1 MDHLLADLR
10 HATRVLSASPGLVLV
25 SVLSL
30 GLGLGANLTI
40 FSFLRAA
47 LFYQPDVAEPSR
59 VVGVQPGNSNQ
70 YSYLNFRDLQES
82 GIFESVAGFRRVLL
96 NLRVEGEPERVPGLA
111 VTADFFTALGIPAG
125 IGRRFDG
132 AEAAP
137 DRHPRVAVLS
147 HAFWQQRFGGSEATI
162 GQAVM
167 LNGERF
173 DIIGVLPEGHRAIT
187 PRADPGIYVP
197 ISGLVLP
204 TIDDRSNG
212 NALDVLG
219 RLRPG
224 TPRAQA
230 QAAVTVLGQ
239 QLAKDYPDDNEGME
253 RPATILP
260 LRIRE
265 FGGWQ
270 EPVLISGLLFALVG
284 LVLLSACANVAGLLL
299 ARIAHR
305 QRDIAGPVALGAGRG
320 RLMQMLL
327 AESFGLA
334 LVGVMA
340 GGALFLALARVLQT
354 VGLPAF
360 LGSVTFQ
367 LDVDASVLAFALTLT
382 VVTGILCGLVPA
394 LRATQTDVV
403 ADMKSGDGH
412 GSSGRLWLRHAFVV
426 AQVAA
431 SVILLVV
438 SSLLLRS
445 LVRVTTLDPGL
456 DVDRVSVAMIN
467 VDAQRYALDG
477 GLPLSQRIVER
488 VESLPGVE
496 AASVAGILA
505 LGPDMSA
512 TRLQV
517 DGVAPGTTGARTL
530 LNSVGPRY
538 FATLGIPFVSGRDF
552 AATDRDGAPAV
563 AIVNEALARAYFPGE
578 SPLGKRVRRSEGE
591 PYCEIIG
598 VVRES
603 KFGSMGEAP
612 TPVFYSAYLQRP
624 RISTQIRPVIIHVR
638 TTGAPA
644 AIVPDLRRAIAAVDS
659 TVSADVRTLR
669 DATGG
674 EAQLRQ
680 FGAEMIGAIGA
691 VALLL
696 ATVGLYGMMAFVV
709 SSRTREIGTRMALG
723 AGAGRILWN
732 VLAQGLRLV
741 VIGIAV
747 GGVLSWMLAR
757 MLRGALAGL
766 SPADPVAF
774 GSALAG
780 VDGHRHRGDLFSR
793 PPRGGTESG
802 RRAESGV
809 ITLFES
815 LFRAFQQSARA
826 AGPRPVAKPFALGRG
841 DSAVR
846 RPEVRDSAEFA

>member
-1 MDHLLADLR
+1 MLADIR
-10 HATRVLSASPGLVLV
+10 RAARVLSASPGLVLV

-47 LFYQPDVAEPSR
+47 FFYQPEVTEPQR
-59 VVGVQPGNSNQ
+59 VVGVEPGNSNQ
-70 YSYLNFRDLQES
+70 YSYLNFRELQES
-82 GIFESVAGFRRVLL
+82 DIFESVAGFRRVQL
-96 NLRVEGEPERVPGLA
+96 NLRVGEEPERVPGLS
-111 VTADFFTALGIPAG
+111 VTADFFSALGIQAA
-125 IGRRFDG
+125 IGRRFGG

-137 DRHPRVAVLS
+137 ERQPRIAVLS
-147 HAFWQQRFGGSEATI
+147 HAFWQQRFGGSTATI
-162 GQAVM
+162 GQSVTI
-167 LNGERF
+167 NGEPF
-173 DIIGVLPEGHRAIT
+173 DIIGVLPEGYRAIT
-187 PRADPGIYVP
+187 PRADPAIYLP
-197 ISGLVLP
+197 ISALVVP

-224 TPRAQA
+224 ATREQA

-239 QLAKDYPDDNEGME
+239 QLAKAYPDDNRGME

-270 EPVLISGLLFALVG
+270 APVLISVVLFALVG

-305 QRDIAGPVALGAGRG
+305 QREMAVRVALGAGRG
-320 RLMQMLL
+320 RLLQMLL
-327 AESFGLA
+327 VESFGLA
-334 LVGVMA
+334 LLGVIA
-340 GGALFLALARVLQT
+340 GGALFLVLARMLQT
-354 VGLPAF
+354 VDLPAF
-360 LGSVTFQ
+360 LGSVTLQ
-367 LDVDASVLAFALTLT
+367 LDVDVTVLAFALALT
-382 VVTGILCGLVPA
+382 FVTWILCGLVPA

-403 ADMKSGDGH
+403 REMKSGEGH
-412 GSSGRLWLRHAFVV
+412 GASGKLWLRHAFVV

-431 SVILLVV
+431 SMILLVV

-477 GLPLSQRIVER
+477 GLPLGQRIVER
-488 VESLPGVE
+488 VESMPGVE
-496 AASVAGILA
+496 AVSVAGILA

-512 TRLQV
+512 TRFQV
-517 DGVAPGTTGARTL
+517 EGAAPGAIGSRTL

-552 AATDRDGAPAV
+552 AATDGDGAPTV
-563 AIVNEALARAYFPGE
+563 AIVNEALARSYFPGE
-578 SPLGKRVRRSEGE
+578 NALGKRVRESERE
-591 PYCEIIG
+591 PYSEIIG
-598 VVRES
+598 VVRDS
-603 KFGSMGEAP
+603 KFGSMGETP
-612 TPVFYSAYLQRP
+612 TPVFYAAYMQRP
-624 RISTQIRPVIIHVR
+624 RISSQIRPVIIHVR
-638 TTGAPA
+638 TAGSPS
-644 AIVPDLRRAIAAVDS
+644 AIVPELRRAIAEVDS

-669 DATGG
+669 DAAGG

-680 FGAEMIGAIGA
+680 FGTQMIGAIGA

-709 SSRTREIGTRMALG
+709 SSRTREIGTRIALG
-723 AGAGRILWN
+723 AGAGRILRS

-741 VIGIAV
+741 AIGIAV
-747 GGVLSWMLAR
+747 GGVLSWMLAQ

-766 SPADPVAF
+766 SPADPIAF
-774 GSALAG
+774 GISILALTLTAIAAIY
-780 VDGHRHRGDLFSR
+780 F
-793 PPRGGTESG
+793 PA
-802 RRAESGV
+802 RRA
-809 ITLFES
+809 
-815 LFRAFQQSARA
+815 A
-826 AGPRPVAKPFALGRG
+826 ALNPIDALR
-841 DSAVR
+841 V
-846 RPEVRDSAEFA
+846 E

>member
-1 MDHLLADLR
+1 MDNLLADLR
-10 HATRVLSASPGLVLV
+10 RAARLLSASPGLVLV

-30 GLGLGANLTI
+30 GLGLGANLTL

-47 LFYQPDVAEPSR
+47 FFYQPDVAEPER

-82 GIFESVAGFRRVLL
+82 GIFESVAGFRRVQL
-96 NLRVEGEPERVPGLA
+96 NLRVGGEPERVPGLA
-111 VTADFFTALGIPAG
+111 VTVHFFTALGIPAG
-125 IGRRFDG
+125 IGRTFDA

-137 DRHPRVAVLS
+137 ERPPRIAVLS
-147 HAFWQQRFGGSEATI
+147 HAFWQQRFGESAATI
-162 GQAVM
+162 GQSVTI
-167 LNGERF
+167 NGEPF

-187 PRADPGIYVP
+187 PREDPGIYVP
-197 ISGLVLP
+197 ISALVLP
-204 TIDDRSNG
+204 TIDDRRNG

-224 TPRAQA
+224 ATREQA
-230 QAAVTVLGQ
+230 QAAATVLGQ
-239 QLAKDYPDDNEGME
+239 QLAKAYPNDNEGME

-270 EPVLISGLLFALVG
+270 EPVFISAILFALVG

-305 QRDIAGPVALGAGRG
+305 QREIAVRVALGAGRG
-320 RLMQMLL
+320 RLLQMLL
-327 AESFGLA
+327 TESFGLA

-340 GGALFLALARVLQT
+340 GGALFLTLARVLQT

-360 LGSVTFQ
+360 LGSVTLQ
-367 LDVDASVLAFALTLT
+367 LDVDASVLAFALSLT
-382 VVTGILCGLVPA
+382 FVTGILCGLVPA
-394 LRATQTDVV
+394 LRATQTDV
-403 ADMKSGDGH
+403 AAEMKSGDGH
-412 GSSGRLWLRHAFVV
+412 GASGRLWLRHAFVV

-445 LVRVTTLDPGL
+445 LVRVTTLDPGF
-456 DVDRVSVAMIN
+456 DIDRVSVAMIN

-488 VESLPGVE
+488 VESMPGVE
-496 AASVAGILA
+496 AVSVAGILA

-517 DGVAPGTTGARTL
+517 DGMAPGTIGSRTF

-552 AATDRDGAPAV
+552 AATDRDGAPPV
-563 AIVNEALARAYFPGE
+563 AIVNEALARSYFPGE
-578 SPLGKRVRRSEGE
+578 NPIGKRVRRSERE

-598 VVRES
+598 VVRDS
-603 KFGSMGEAP
+603 KFGSMGEESM
-612 TPVFYSAYLQRP
+612 PVFYSAYMQRP
-624 RISTQIRPVIIHVR
+624 RISTQIRPVILHVR
-638 TTGAPA
+638 TAGAPA
-644 AIVPDLRRAIAAVDS
+644 AIVPELRRAIAEVDS
-659 TVSADVRTLR
+659 TVFADVRTLR

-680 FGAEMIGAIGA
+680 FGTQMIGTIGA

-696 ATVGLYGMMAFVV
+696 ATIGLYGMMAFVV

-723 AGAGRILWN
+723 AGTGRILWN

-741 VIGIAV
+741 AIGIAV
-747 GGVLSWMLAR
+747 GGVLSWMLGQ

-766 SPADPVAF
+766 SPADPIAF
-774 GSALAG
+774 GSAILVLTFTG
-780 VDGHRHRGDLFSR
+780 VAAIYF
-793 PPRGGTESG
+793 PA
-802 RRAESGV
+802 RRA
-809 ITLFES
+809 
-815 LFRAFQQSARA
+815 ARLN
-826 AGPRPVAKPFALGRG
+826 PVDALR
-841 DSAVR
+841 V
-846 RPEVRDSAEFA
+846 E

>member
-1 MDHLLADLR
+1 M
-10 HATRVLSASPGLVLV
+10 LSASPGLVLV

-30 GLGLGANLTI
+30 GLGLGANLTL

-47 LFYQPDVAEPSR
+47 FFYQPEVAEPER
-59 VVGVQPGNSNQ
+59 VVGVEPGNSNQ

-82 GIFESVAGFRRVLL
+82 GIFESVAGFRRVQL
-96 NLRVEGEPERVPGLA
+96 NLRVGGEPERVPGLA
-111 VTADFFTALGIPAG
+111 VTAGFFTALGIPAG
-125 IGRRFDG
+125 IGRTFD
-132 AEAAP
+132 AAQAAP
-137 DRHPRVAVLS
+137 ERQPRIAVLS
-147 HAFWQQRFGGSEATI
+147 HAFWQQRFSGSAATI
-162 GQAVM
+162 GQSVTI
-167 LNGERF
+167 NGEPF

-187 PRADPGIYVP
+187 PRADPDVYVP
-197 ISGLVLP
+197 ISALVLP

-224 TPRAQA
+224 ATREQA

-239 QLAKDYPDDNEGME
+239 QLAKAYPDDNDGME

-270 EPVLISGLLFALVG
+270 EPVLISAILFALVG

-299 ARIAHR
+299 ARMAHR
-305 QRDIAGPVALGAGRG
+305 RREMAVRVALGAGRG
-320 RLMQMLL
+320 RLLQMLL
-327 AESFGLA
+327 TESFGLA
-334 LVGVMA
+334 LVGAMA

-354 VGLPAF
+354 VGLPAL
-360 LGSVTFQ
+360 LGSVTLQ
-367 LDVDASVLAFALTLT
+367 LDVDTSVLAFALALT
-382 VVTGILCGLVPA
+382 FVTGILCGLVPA
-394 LRATQTDVV
+394 LRATRTDVV
-403 ADMKSGDGH
+403 TEMKSSDGH
-412 GSSGRLWLRHAFVV
+412 SASGRLWLRHAFVV

-445 LVRVTTLDPGL
+445 LVRVTTLDPGF
-456 DVDRVSVAMIN
+456 DADRVSVAIIN

-488 VESLPGVE
+488 VESMPGVE
-496 AASVAGILA
+496 AASVGGILA

-517 DGVAPGTTGARTL
+517 DGAAPGTTGARTL
-530 LNSVGPRY
+530 LNNVGPRY
-538 FATLGIPFVSGRDF
+538 FAALAIPFVSGRDF
-552 AATDRDGAPAV
+552 APTDRDGAPAV
-563 AIVNEALARAYFPGE
+563 AIVNEALARTYFPGE
-578 SPLGKRVRRSEGE
+578 NALGKRVRESERE

-598 VVRES
+598 VVRDS
-603 KFGSMGEAP
+603 KFGSMGEEP
-612 TPVFYSAYLQRP
+612 TPVLYAAYMQRP

-638 TTGAPA
+638 TAGAPA
-644 AIVPDLRRAIAAVDS
+644 AIVPELRRAIAGVDS
-659 TVSADVRTLR
+659 TVFADVRTLR

-674 EAQLRQ
+674 EAQLRR
-680 FGAEMIGAIGA
+680 FGTQLIGTIGA

-741 VIGIAV
+741 AIGVAV
-747 GGVLSWMLAR
+747 GGVLSWMLAQ

-766 SPADPVAF
+766 SPADPIAF
-774 GSALAG
+774 GSAILVLTLTGIAAIY
-780 VDGHRHRGDLFSR
+780 F
-793 PPRGGTESG
+793 PA
-802 RRAESGV
+802 RRA
-809 ITLFES
+809 
-815 LFRAFQQSARA
+815 A
-826 AGPRPVAKPFALGRG
+826 ALNPVDALR
-841 DSAVR
+841 V
-846 RPEVRDSAEFA
+846 E

>member
-1 MDHLLADLR
+1 MDNLLADLR
-10 HATRVLSASPGLVLV
+10 RAARLLSASPGLVLV

-30 GLGLGANLTI
+30 GLGLGANLTL

-47 LFYQPDVAEPSR
+47 FFYQPDVAEPER

-82 GIFESVAGFRRVLL
+82 GIFESVAGFRRVQL
-96 NLRVEGEPERVPGLA
+96 NLRVGGEPERVPGLA
-111 VTADFFTALGIPAG
+111 VTVHFFTALGISAG
-125 IGRRFDG
+125 IGRTFDA

-137 DRHPRVAVLS
+137 ERPPRIAVLS
-147 HAFWQQRFGGSEATI
+147 HAFWQQRFGGSAATI
-162 GQAVM
+162 GQSVTI
-167 LNGERF
+167 NGEPF

-187 PRADPGIYVP
+187 PRENPGIYVP
-197 ISGLVLP
+197 ISALVLP
-204 TIDDRSNG
+204 TIDDRRNG

-224 TPRAQA
+224 ATREQA

-239 QLAKDYPDDNEGME
+239 QLAKAYPNDNEGME

-270 EPVLISGLLFALVG
+270 EPVFISAILFALVG

-305 QRDIAGPVALGAGRG
+305 QREIAVRVALGAGRG
-320 RLMQMLL
+320 RLLQMLL
-327 AESFGLA
+327 TESFGLA

-340 GGALFLALARVLQT
+340 GGALFLTLARVLQT

-360 LGSVTFQ
+360 LGSVTLQ
-367 LDVDASVLAFALTLT
+367 LDVDASVLAFALSLT
-382 VVTGILCGLVPA
+382 FVTGILCGLVPA
-394 LRATQTDVV
+394 LRATQTDV
-403 ADMKSGDGH
+403 AAEMKSGDGH
-412 GSSGRLWLRHAFVV
+412 GASGRLWLRHAFVV

-445 LVRVTTLDPGL
+445 LVRVTTLDPGF
-456 DVDRVSVAMIN
+456 DIDRVSVAMIN

-488 VESLPGVE
+488 VESMPGVE
-496 AASVAGILA
+496 AVSVAGILA

-517 DGVAPGTTGARTL
+517 DGMAPGTIGSRTF

-552 AATDRDGAPAV
+552 AATDRDGAPPV
-563 AIVNEALARAYFPGE
+563 AIVNEALARSYFPGE
-578 SPLGKRVRRSEGE
+578 NPIGKRVRRSERE

-598 VVRES
+598 VVRDS
-603 KFGSMGEAP
+603 KFGSMGEESM
-612 TPVFYSAYLQRP
+612 PVFYSTYMQRP
-624 RISTQIRPVIIHVR
+624 RISTQIRPVILHVR
-638 TTGAPA
+638 TAGAPA
-644 AIVPDLRRAIAAVDS
+644 AIVPELRRAIAEVDS
-659 TVSADVRTLR
+659 TVFADVRTLR

-680 FGAEMIGAIGA
+680 FGTQMIGTIGA

-696 ATVGLYGMMAFVV
+696 ATIGLYGMMAFVV

-723 AGAGRILWN
+723 AGTGRILWN

-741 VIGIAV
+741 AIGIAV
-747 GGVLSWMLAR
+747 GGVLSWMLGQ

-766 SPADPVAF
+766 SPADPIAF
-774 GSALAG
+774 GSAILVLTFTG
-780 VDGHRHRGDLFSR
+780 VAAIYF
-793 PPRGGTESG
+793 PA
-802 RRAESGV
+802 RRA
-809 ITLFES
+809 
-815 LFRAFQQSARA
+815 ARLN
-826 AGPRPVAKPFALGRG
+826 PVDALR
-841 DSAVR
+841 V
-846 RPEVRDSAEFA
+846 E